1 MNQSQPSTSDDLLPL
16 LRQCHFLEGLAPEHL
31 RALAEM
37 ATRVEVAAGGRIFRE
52 GDPADN
58 AYLIDRGR
66 VVLEICAPGI
76 GCKQICTLT
85 DGELLGW
92 SPLLEQVKFTAT
104 ARALEPT
111 SLIQLDSE
119 QLRLQCQKD
128 VALGYEI
135 LRRTGN
141 SLAKRLSATRL
152 QLIDVYGS
160 QMPAAEAN
168 PVPFEQQRGAE

>member
-1 MNQSQPSTSDDLLPL
+1 MTESQPSTSGDLLPL
-16 LRQCHFLEGLAPEHL
+16 LQQCLFLESLAPEHL
-31 RALAEM
+31 RTLAEM
-37 ATRVEVAAGGRIFRE
+37 ASRVEVVAGERIFRE
-52 GDPADN
+52 GDSADD
-58 AYLIDRGR
+58 AFLIVSGR
-66 VVLEICAPGI
+66 VVLEICAPGV

-92 SPLLEQVKFTAT
+92 SPLLEQIKFTAT

-111 SLIQLDSE
+111 TLIRLDAE
-119 QLRLQCQKD
+119 RLRQQCQED

-152 QLIDVYGS
+152 PLIDVYGS
-160 QMPAAEAN
+160 QMPEAEAN
-168 PVPFEQQRGAE
+168 QAPLDNQRGAE